1 MTTSV
6 LSACKLF
13 GKCADDPSVLEL
25 LQKMFCKNKTGKQIT
40 VISHENRAKTEK
52 NSNNYQEKKNLLGVE
67 FVCLRHEIFTKS
79 NVDKKSLTLC
89 LRQLSL
95 TVQRLSNKGNHL
107 CRLGN

>member
-1 MTTSV
+1 M
-6 LSACKLF
+6 
-13 GKCADDPSVLEL
+13 
-25 LQKMFCKNKTGKQIT
+25 
-40 VISHENRAKTEK
+40 KTEQK
-52 NSNNYQEKKNLLGVE
+52 LKKTATTIKKKNLLGVE

-95 TVQRLSNKGNHL
+95 TVQRFSNKGNHL